1 MTSQIPSSTD
11 YISEIRMFFILSS
24 LFDSVDDWNVRKA
37 HTWRQHRL
45 LCSGFTSM
53 LPISDSDQL

>member
-1 MTSQIPSSTD
+1 
-11 YISEIRMFFILSS
+11 MFFILSS